1 MYAIH
6 FSVILQ
12 NHHKCLA
19 GIRVDHIT
27 VGLEHS
33 PAEGYVLVEFDGT
46 KRRTGN
52 KPVGLEKATEWNEL
66 IPL

>member
-6 FSVILQ
+6 FSVFLQ
-12 NHHKCLA
+12 NRHKSLA
-19 GIRVDHIT
+19 DIRVDHIT
-27 VGLEHS
+27 VGLEQV
-33 PAEGYVLVEFDGT
+33 PAECYVLVQFDGT

-52 KPVGLEKATEWNEL
+52 KPVALEKAAEWKEL